1 MTCTDE
7 RGNFVSFRD
16 IRGDDLEY
24 LDFMLKGEDPT
35 ITNKQVVELLGHLC
49 TRELDFNCL
58 IPRAIKSL
66 YLEVQKNVLCNYVS
80 KEIWLRQCYS
90 IQNGSFQNLAD
101 MELVPMSKF
110 VAMCTIHQQAMD
122 QIENPN
128 SVDPFS
134 E

>member
-1 MTCTDE
+1 M
-7 RGNFVSFRD
+7 SFRD

-24 LDFMLKGEDPT
+24 LDFILKGEDPT
-35 ITNKQVVELLGHLC
+35 ITNKQVIGLLGHLC
-49 TRELDFNCL
+49 TRELDFNRL

-110 VAMCTIHQQAMD
+110 VAMCTIHQQAMA